1 MQVVFPSVT
10 IHIPGLG
17 LGGLGFAVVVDVS
30 VVEDTDVV
38 KGVSVVE
45 ETDVVIVVSV
55 VVSEVVDGVID
66 VEC

>member
-10 IHIPGLG
+10 IHIPGV
-17 LGGLGFAVVVDVS
+17 LGGLGFAVVVDVP

-38 KGVSVVE
+38 VGVSVVE
-45 ETDVVIVVSV
+45 DTDEVEVISV
-55 VVSEVVDGVID
+55 VVSIVVDGVVD